1 MRKVLVAVALTVI
14 ATLTIGPAQAI
25 VYGQL
30 DGNLHP
36 NVGAFVIPR
45 EDGTF
50 RKICSGTLIDDD
62 VFLTAA
68 HCSVAA
74 VNQPG
79 VDAGDVF
86 VTFDSTFSET
96 STLYPGTTYWDERY
110 GTGGQS
116 DAHDIAVIV
125 LDNPLAIEPADLP
138 TEGLLD
144 DLNAG
149 HELRGEVFT
158 AVGYGTV
165 RETRKKGPQG
175 ILPNQDRRYALQSM
189 LSLTKAWFTLSMNE
203 ATGDG
208 GTCFGD
214 SGGPHFLG
222 GQNSNLV
229 VSLTVTGDAVCKATD
244 KTYRVDTEP
253 AREFLS
259 QFVALP

>member
-1 MRKVLVAVALTVI
+1 MRKWLVVAVALV
-14 ATLTIGPAQAI
+14 AALTIGPAQAI

-30 DGNLHP
+30 DGNRHP
-36 NVGAFVIPR
+36 NVGAFVIPL

-50 RKICSGTLIDDD
+50 RKICSGTLIGDD

-74 VNQPG
+74 VNRPG
-79 VDAGDVF
+79 VDADDVF
-86 VTFDSTFSET
+86 VSFDTTFSET
-96 STLYPGTTYWDERY
+96 STLHPGTTFWDERF
-110 GTGGQS
+110 GTGGQN
-116 DAHDIAVIV
+116 DPHDIAVIV
-125 LDNPLAIEPADLP
+125 LDDPVSIAPAELP

-144 DLNAG
+144 EMNAS
-149 HELRGEVFT
+149 HKLRDQIFT

-175 ILPNQDRRYALQSM
+175 ILANQDRRYALQSM
-189 LSLTKAWFTLSMNE
+189 LSLTDAWFTLSMNE

-222 GQNSNLV
+222 DETSNLV
-229 VSLTVTGDAVCKATD
+229 VSITITGDAVCKATD